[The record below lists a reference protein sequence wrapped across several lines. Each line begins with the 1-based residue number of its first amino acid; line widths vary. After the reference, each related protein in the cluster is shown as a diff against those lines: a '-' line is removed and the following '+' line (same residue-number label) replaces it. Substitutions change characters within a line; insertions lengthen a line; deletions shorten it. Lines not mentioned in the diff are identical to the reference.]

1 MAVSTVVGVGAGLS
15 DFVNTIGAVGDLVVA
30 LTLLAVISNITVAGS
45 DVVGSSLTTVIV
57 VITIGVIIL
66 VAHLLAEAALIG
78 GLIVASTVLTLVI
91 RITVTAEAR
100 EAAVLSAVVS
110 PVSIMISVDLTGTV
124 AVATVA
130 LATIALATVA
140 TVALATV
147 TTVALATVATIV
159 ATNAATEA
167 TIVTTVVATVATV
180 VSTEADLLLDWGLVA
195 GLLLVVTLRVTTAV
209 DLRLSPD
216 DGDIGLTVVVS
227 DAVGNLLGAS
237 NESLRL
243 SVADSAVTE
252 EAHVAVISAVTDNE
266 GGAGVDVEKSGVSQN
281 IVSCAAGGDVGDR
294 SLSGVSN
301 LRTWLIVV
309 DVSSHAGVSSLEGW
323 LVDTELLAGL
333 VNLSLRG
340 TVALGTGLE
349 VWLVHAELLVGGV
362 DVEGWAAV
370 LRDGSLE
377 AWLVDSELLLWLID
391 LGFVATVASL
401 GEHLGLVDTELLCG
415 GTDVELLSGVAVAPL
430 GGLSSS
436 NKSCDSEGLEHVF
449 RKVLSKFTIRSN

>member
-195 GLLLVVTLRVTTAV
+195 GLLVVTLRVTTAV

>member
-57 VITIGVIIL
+57 VITIGVIVL

-78 GLIVASTVLTLVI
+78 GLIVASTVLSLVI

-195 GLLLVVTLRVTTAV
+195 GLLVVTLRVTTAV

>member
-57 VITIGVIIL
+57 VITIGVIVL

-195 GLLLVVTLRVTTAV
+195 GLLVVTLRVTTAV